1 MKNDT
6 SRLRDISRS
15 IAAHWTY
22 DRRIRWFAWIDSRW
36 VPMTPLVK
44 AWASMDECH
53 TYRAQA
59 RLEVLGIRVRRAG
72 RKLSRKWQRRF
83 RRRIIAV

>member
-6 SRLRDISRS
+6 SRLRYISRLL
-15 IAAHWTY
+15 ANQWTY
-22 DRRIRWFAWIDSRW
+22 DRRIRWFASIDDLW
-36 VPMTPLVK
+36 VPMTPLVR
-44 AWASMDECH
+44 AWALMEECH
-53 TYRAQA
+53 TYRAQG
-59 RLEVLGIRVRRAG
+59 RLEGLGVRVRRVG